1 MNGGKGAKAAA
12 KSLPSGAYVRKAD
25 GTVTQTTAEAG
36 RFGEAPTY
44 SGRKVKHA
52 EVTVLAEGDGKVL
65 FTARLAE
72 MEQAATDASLDD
84 DPEVRAARQRVAAAK
99 RKKELLAQLA
109 AEAAREEADA
119 DAAAAAAQRGEAARE
134 EADADAA
141 AAAAQRGREEAD
153 ADAAAAAAQ
162 RGAAPA
168 PALAAQGAAAPPPVP
183 ALAPAHV
190 PAPAAAALAVPPG
203 PPRTQRC
210 AGRPV
215 ESGSHGVPTS
225 AATFLEANAR
235 HSSQL
240 SDTMQLF
247 LMQRETAQRAAD
259 RHDADMM
266 MLRLMRDSEKR

>member
-141 AAAAQRGREEAD
+141 AAAAQRG
-153 ADAAAAAAQ
+153 
-162 RGAAPA
+162 
-168 PALAAQGAAAPPPVP
+168 AAPPPVP

>member
-141 AAAAQRGREEAD
+141 AAAAQRG
-153 ADAAAAAAQ
+153 
-162 RGAAPA
+162 AAPA

>member
-1 MNGGKGAKAAA
+1 MDGGKGSEAAA

-119 DAAAAAAQRGEAARE
+119 DAAAAAAQRG
-134 EADADAA
+134 
-141 AAAAQRGREEAD
+141 
-153 ADAAAAAAQ
+153 
-162 RGAAPA
+162 AAPA

-190 PAPAAAALAVPPG
+190 PAPAAAALAVPPD

-225 AATFLEANAR
+225 AATFWDANAR
-235 HSSQL
+235 YSSQL
-240 SDTMQLF
+240 PGTMQL
-247 LMQRETAQRAAD
+247 MYVAVVVVVVVVI
-259 RHDADMM
+259 
-266 MLRLMRDSEKR
+266 

>member
-44 SGRKVKHA
+44 SGRKVKRA

-109 AEAAREEADA
+109 AEAA
-119 DAAAAAAQRGEAARE
+119 
-134 EADADAA
+134 
-141 AAAAQRGREEAD
+141 REEAD

>member
-109 AEAAREEADA
+109 AEAAREEARRRCSRSRSTTRSRTSTSTRSTRSSRTTTRTSTSTRA
-119 DAAAAAAQRGEAARE
+119 RTRASSGCACCATWPSKNTTLRRPSCRERVSRRAYISSHVFGGERASLFAALGHDAALFDAAR
-134 EADADAA
+134 D
-141 AAAAQRGREEAD
+141 G
-153 ADAAAAAAQ
+153 
-162 RGAAPA
+162 
-168 PALAAQGAAAPPPVP
+168 
-183 ALAPAHV
+183 
-190 PAPAAAALAVPPG
+190 
-203 PPRTQRC
+203 T
-210 AGRPV
+210 
-215 ESGSHGVPTS
+215 
-225 AATFLEANAR
+225 AR
-235 HSSQL
+235 
-240 SDTMQLF
+240 
-247 LMQRETAQRAAD
+247 R
-259 RHDADMM
+259 
-266 MLRLMRDSEKR
+266 

>member
-44 SGRKVKHA
+44 SGRKVKRA
-52 EVTVLAEGDGKVL
+52 EVTVLAEANGKVL

-72 MEQAATDASLDD
+72 MEQAAADASLDD

-119 DAAAAAAQRGEAARE
+119 NAAAAAAQGAPAHVPVPV
-134 EADADAA
+134 
-141 AAAAQRGREEAD
+141 
-153 ADAAAAAAQ
+153 
-162 RGAAPA
+162 AAPA
-168 PALAAQGAAAPPPVP
+168 PAP
-183 ALAPAHV
+183 APA
-190 PAPAAAALAVPPG
+190 PASAPAAAPAAIHFDMAGHTHAPMCDTGAAVAG
-203 PPRTQRC
+203 PPSTQRC

-225 AATFLEANAR
+225 AATFLDANAR
-235 HSSQL
+235 YSSQL

-247 LMQRETAQRAAD
+247 LMQRDTAQRAAD
-259 RHDADMM
+259 RHDADML
-266 MLRLMRDSEKR
+266 MLRLMRGSENR

>member
-119 DAAAAAAQRGEAARE
+119 DAAAAAAQRG
-134 EADADAA
+134 
-141 AAAAQRGREEAD
+141 
-153 ADAAAAAAQ
+153 
-162 RGAAPA
+162 AAPA
-168 PALAAQGAAAPPPVP
+168 PALAAAPAPAPPP
-183 ALAPAHV
+183 AP
-190 PAPAAAALAVPPG
+190 PAAAAGVVHTHFDMAGHSHAPIVPMGRPPISSMDGLA
-203 PPRTQRC
+203 RTQRC

>member
-141 AAAAQRGREEAD
+141 AAAAQRG
-153 ADAAAAAAQ
+153 
-162 RGAAPA
+162 AAPA
-168 PALAAQGAAAPPPVP
+168 PALAAAPAPAPPP
-183 ALAPAHV
+183 AP
-190 PAPAAAALAVPPG
+190 PAAAAGVVHTHFDMAGHSHAPIVPMGRPPISSMDGLA
-203 PPRTQRC
+203 RTQRC